1 MSYSRRGMGQGPGL
15 VTTQGPASGTAP
27 TLEQSYAP
35 YQCNWFQNLLSPSQ
49 CASAESPTPMLPG
62 PAAPSVSF
70 TVGAPDPNMQ
80 GPSYI
85 SGQTSDGQNI
95 YVNTPSAD
103 QIHAAQVAG
112 ITNQISQNYV
122 DCSSLWNQ
130 LFNSQ
135 CPCTSC
141 SSLQSWALIAGVG
154 LIGFFLLRAW
164 FR

>member
-1 MSYSRRGMGQGPGL
+1 MSYTRRGMGQGPGL

-70 TVGAPDPNMQ
+70 TVGAPDPNA
-80 GPSYI
+80 GASAPS
-85 SGQTSDGQNI
+85 GTTSDGQQI
-95 YVNTPSAD
+95 YMNAPTAQ
-103 QIHAAQVAG
+103 QIQAAQVAG
-112 ITNQISQNYV
+112 ITSAVSSGYV

-130 LFNSQ
+130 LVNSQ
-135 CPCTSC
+135 CPCQAC
-141 SSLQSWALIAGVG
+141 GSLQSWAVIGG
-154 LIGFFLLRAW
+154 IGFIAFLALRAW